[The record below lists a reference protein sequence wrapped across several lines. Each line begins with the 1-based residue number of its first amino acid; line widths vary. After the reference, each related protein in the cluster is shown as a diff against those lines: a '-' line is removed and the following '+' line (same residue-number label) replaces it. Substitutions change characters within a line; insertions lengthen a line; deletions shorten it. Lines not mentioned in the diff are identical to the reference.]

1 MHFLWPGALRM
12 RFWKLPKC
20 ILGPGKHDDSRS
32 SSCSSGKSADPNSDQ
47 DSTDGED
54 QLLPERPEPWNV
66 SDEDGEHLASL
77 LLGS

>member
-1 MHFLWPGALRM
+1 MDPAPDRVASALDDDGRDTDD
-12 RFWKLPKC
+12 
-20 ILGPGKHDDSRS
+20 DDSRS